1 MSIEEARYKAKKAQD
16 MSELSSND
24 DDKNTRK
31 VRKKVYYTSDNNDE
45 NDQLQIKTDSAPTL
59 QDFEGIINIFKLYF
73 ICHY

>member
-1 MSIEEARYKAKKAQD
+1 

-31 VRKKVYYTSDNNDE
+31 VRKKKYIIHLIIT
-45 NDQLQIKTDSAPTL
+45 IKMISFKLKQTAPTL

-73 ICHY
+73 CMH

>member
-45 NDQLQIKTDSAPTL
+45 NDQLQIKTDPAPTL

-73 ICHY
+73 ICPY